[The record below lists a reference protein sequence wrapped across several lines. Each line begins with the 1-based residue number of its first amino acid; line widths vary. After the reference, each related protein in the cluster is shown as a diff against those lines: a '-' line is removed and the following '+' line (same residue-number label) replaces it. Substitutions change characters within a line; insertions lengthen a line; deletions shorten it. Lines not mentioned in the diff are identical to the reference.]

1 MSKKV
6 SYVFQKVMTKFKYD
20 VCIVGGFGHIG
31 LPLGIVFAH
40 KGLRV
45 MLYDV
50 NKDTGKLI
58 SSGKLPY
65 VEYGASKLLRQNLK
79 NGLLN
84 ISYNKTVIKNSKNVV
99 VTIGTPIDEYLNPKA
114 NVFLDSIEEIKPY
127 LSKEQLLVIRSSV
140 YPRIIKSLIKSFG
153 KKYEIAYCPERILQG
168 YGITELQ
175 ELPQLVSGSSRR
187 AIKLAT
193 SLFSRLT
200 ESVVECSIEE
210 AELIKLFSNSW
221 RYIQFATANQFYKLS
236 NDYGVDYNQVRKK
249 MVQGYKR
256 AEGIPQA
263 GFAAGP
269 CLLKDTMQ
277 LSNFSGNNFLLGQA
291 AMNVNE
297 GMPKYILDNI
307 EKDIPI
313 FKKKIGILGM
323 AFKPNV
329 DDIRD
334 SLSYRIKKEILFRG
348 GEALCTDPFVDDKN
362 LLPLDEVLKK
372 SDYLIL
378 ATPHSAYEKLNT
390 SKKIFTLWDINQ

>member
-84 ISYNKTVIKNSKNVV
+84 ISYFIHFDMDIYKPTKFVLEK
-99 VTIGTPIDEYLNPKA
+99 
-114 NVFLDSIEEIKPY
+114 IKPY

-200 ESVVECSIEE
+200 ESIVECSIEE